1 MKNIKFIL
9 SISCLIILLISCAS
23 QAQISEAELED
34 GIWTLTSLDGD
45 SPVDGTKLTLVF
57 NSGQI
62 SGNAGCNHYTGS
74 YQIQN
79 DSFRIEDLSYTEMA
93 CLDVVG
99 TMDQERIYLDLLSS
113 SNRLELDGEKLTFF
127 NDLQAIL
134 VYVNQEV
141 SPAGTMGTIEQPLP
155 SVTNLPEVT
164 QSPVVEAPTG
174 FVEYQDVVT
183 NVSIYIPGNW
193 AVTGIDEGRSAFF
206 QSYPLDK
213 YVGGEPLQ
221 AGDAKCDLGIQP
233 VDTLTAELIQ
243 QWRNDPMT
251 TIVSEDDFQFL
262 SGRSGTRFVIENMGR
277 AIVYVTEIN
286 ARVILLTCFGDFS
299 QVNQIAETINAI
311 E

>member
-1 MKNIKFIL
+1 
-9 SISCLIILLISCAS
+9 
-23 QAQISEAELED
+23 
-34 GIWTLTSLDGD
+34 
-45 SPVDGTKLTLVF
+45 
-57 NSGQI
+57 
-62 SGNAGCNHYTGS
+62 
-74 YQIQN
+74 
-79 DSFRIEDLSYTEMA
+79 
-93 CLDVVG
+93 
-99 TMDQERIYLDLLSS
+99 MDQERIYLDLLSS

-262 SGRSGTRFVIENMGR
+262 SGNSGTRFVIENMGR
-277 AIVYVTEIN
+277 AFVYVTEIN